1 MVCNTTSNEPAP
13 PGELGKPSTPGTQC
27 SPLSLGRQ
35 KEAICL
41 GKGHVKD
48 LDDTSVSLLFLLSK
62 RATSGPQQLKPMAT
76 EKDKGT
82 QYFHCTGER
91 SRIYV
96 VYHQSANS
104 NMLHTRVPHV
114 N

>member
-1 MVCNTTSNEPAP
+1 M
-13 PGELGKPSTPGTQC
+13 
-27 SPLSLGRQ
+27 
-35 KEAICL
+35 
-41 GKGHVKD
+41 KD
-48 LDDTSVSLLFLLSK
+48 LDDTFVSLSFLLSE

-76 EKDKGT
+76 EKDKGR
-82 QYFHCTGER
+82 QHFHCTGEQ

-104 NMLHTRVPHV
+104 NMLHTTVPHV